1 MSWGSGGRF
10 TIGSTITLKLDAAVL
25 RSTSSNGE
33 ICMSIRENAMHR
45 SKGFY
50 FVLTAGE
57 RMVDSACDFVTV
69 QGTEYI
75 ERLEHHQGQCFLLNI
90 VLLFH
95 EMQTCPADI
104 LVTNRRM
111 L

>member
-45 SKGFY
+45 SQASLRAMSY
-50 FVLTAGE
+50 FIDG
-57 RMVDSACDFVTV
+57 
-69 QGTEYI
+69 
-75 ERLEHHQGQCFLLNI
+75 N
-90 VLLFH
+90 
-95 EMQTCPADI
+95 
-104 LVTNRRM
+104 
-111 L
+111 